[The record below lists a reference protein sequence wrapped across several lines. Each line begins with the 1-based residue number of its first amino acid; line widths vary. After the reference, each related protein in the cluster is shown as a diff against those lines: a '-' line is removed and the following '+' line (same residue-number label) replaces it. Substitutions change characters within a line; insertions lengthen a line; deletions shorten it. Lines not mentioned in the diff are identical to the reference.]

1 MKRFLTLI
9 PIAFLT
15 ACAAFKPDVGPNRAR
30 GGVVTLENAWLE
42 FVSFD
47 IFADG
52 SGSTISGNVKP
63 LISNSFLCPAYGHL
77 NLLVLNDQ
85 GRVIEKA
92 VVRITSL
99 RSLFAGVRN
108 TRLWEWRFSVALKSS
123 PAQISSVRF
132 NYDPAPINE

>member
-47 IFADG
+47 IFADE

-77 NLLVLNDQ
+77 DLLVFDSQ
-85 GRVIEKA
+85 GKLTEKA
-92 VVRITSL
+92 VARITSVP
-99 RSLFAGVRN
+99 SLFTGVRN

-123 PAQISSVRF
+123 AAQISSVQF
-132 NYDPAPINE
+132 IYEPTPIGE